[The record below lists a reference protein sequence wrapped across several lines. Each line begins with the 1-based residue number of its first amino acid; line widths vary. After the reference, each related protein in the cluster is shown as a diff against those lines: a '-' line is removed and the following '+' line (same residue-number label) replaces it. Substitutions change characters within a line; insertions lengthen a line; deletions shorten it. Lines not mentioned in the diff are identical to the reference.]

1 MVKCN
6 ILIAVIL
13 ITSFD
18 CKAQSPIMPL
28 DTYIHNTPEG
38 GYIKDLDNELD
49 KFVGTWI
56 YTNGLTTLTFELQKL
71 ELFYDGEHYEDI
83 LIGEY
88 KYVENGIEIVN
99 LLPLL
104 DEGSGVIA
112 HGHKISG
119 RQIIPKDR
127 YVACNDCDDNERRL
141 RLSFYDPERSY
152 LSTSVVLRY
161 LLDETNPEK
170 MTATVNDDYSVILP
184 SEDSPTNLRVPFGEY
199 TMVKQ

>member
-1 MVKCN
+1 MKN

-13 ITSFD
+13 MTSFA
-18 CKAQSPIMPL
+18 CKAQSPIVPL
-28 DTYIHNTPEG
+28 DTYIHNTPEE

-49 KFVGTWI
+49 KFVGTWKF
-56 YTNGLTTLTFELQKL
+56 TSGLTSLTIELQKL
-71 ELFYDGEHYEDI
+71 ELFYNGKYYQDL

-88 KYVENGIEIVN
+88 KYIENGIEIVN
-99 LLPLL
+99 YLPLL
-104 DEGSGVIA
+104 DEDSGIIA
-112 HGHKISG
+112 QGHTING

-127 YVACNDCDDNERRL
+127 YVSCDDCSDNERRL
-141 RLSFYDPERSY
+141 RLSFHDSERLY

-170 MTATVNDDYSVILP
+170 MTATIYIGHGGMKP
-184 SEDSPTNLRVPFGEY
+184 TEDSPEVLRVPFGEY